1 MGQMVVMRGRKAVTA
16 LVVATVAVM
25 VFGGCATSEQTEL
38 VLPQAFASIETPG
51 QVRSTPEHSLSPDG
65 KYILAT
71 MSDDGGAHLVLLQLG
86 AEGSTVIEIDSVGR
100 NWLEQAFFSYQP
112 IGWISETRFLCAKVG
127 WQPSGSNKDQ
137 RGVILAVG
145 DASTR
150 SFEETAFIPL
160 PSSGVRTLYVP
171 DRAKAFVDCKTSIWE
186 FDTVQKSL
194 RLVRTGLPDS
204 PYLNPV
210 PSPTGA
216 YYVYPREDEGRE
228 GLYILDTATG
238 EERTLMPNGETRSFY
253 PSWSFDG
260 KYIAVYTVG
269 RKPGAAGTTWHSY
282 DVFEGEDMAQ
292 PVGQAI
298 TVLDPQGK
306 VVSSIKVEGKYVT
319 SFLWAGNAHN
329 IALMAGTRQPR
340 VGPPSISTDSL
351 WMTRIGGTG
360 QSVPRTLAVIPK
372 NASGGFLTAH
382 AVAFDVAGEGV
393 YYDVYEKGVWYARES
408 AEPVRVA
415 EGSWWGAWAPDA
427 PRPVIWDGVV
437 ALVDEAGPKR
447 GLYLMSDGTG
457 IRFAEHPRTRV
468 WVLAYDKSRLV
479 IFAGSPVPQYP
490 GPGHVIAYSVPAMPF
505 PKTQQKATSAPHE

>member
-1 MGQMVVMRGRKAVTA
+1 MGEIVVRRSRKLAAA
-16 LVVATVAVM
+16 LVVAVM
-25 VFGGCATSEQTEL
+25 LGGCATSEQTEL

-100 NWLEQAFFSYQP
+100 DWLEQAFFSYQP

-127 WQPSGSNKDQ
+127 WQPRGSNKDQ
-137 RGVILAVG
+137 RGVVLAVG

-171 DRAKAFVDCKTSIWE
+171 DRAKAFIDCKTSIWE

-253 PSWSFDG
+253 PSWSFDA

-298 TVLDPQGK
+298 TVLDPRGK

-319 SFLWAGNAHN
+319 SFLWADNAHN
-329 IALMAGTRQPR
+329 LALVAGTRQPP

-351 WMTRIGGTG
+351 WMAKIGT
-360 QSVPRTLAVIPK
+360 SKSDPRMLAAIPTSP
-372 NASGGFLTAH
+372 SGGFLTAH
-382 AVAFDVAGEGV
+382 PVAFDVAGEGV
-393 YYDVYEKGVWYARES
+393 YYDVYERGVWYARES

-415 EGSWWGAWAPDA
+415 EGSWWGAWGPDA
-427 PRPVIWDGVV
+427 PRPVLRDGVI
-437 ALVDEAGPKR
+437 ALVDEPGPKV
-447 GLYLMSDGTG
+447 GLYLMSGGKG
-457 IRFAEHPRTRV
+457 IRFAEQPGAWA

-490 GPGHVIAYSVPAMPF
+490 GPGHVIAYSV
-505 PKTQQKATSAPHE
+505 TRQ